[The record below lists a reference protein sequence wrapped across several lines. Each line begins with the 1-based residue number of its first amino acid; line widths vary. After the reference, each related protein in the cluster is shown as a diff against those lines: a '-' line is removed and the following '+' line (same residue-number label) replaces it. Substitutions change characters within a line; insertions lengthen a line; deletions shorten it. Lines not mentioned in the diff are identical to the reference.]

1 MHARARRRRGDA
13 RARWART
20 VGGGRDDDAPG
31 GDERATDD
39 ASARDVSTRSGKD
52 EVDQHLKG
60 PRKCTDILFLLIFIA
75 FWIAMLVLGFYG
87 VGTGNPK
94 ILLFGTDYR
103 GEVCDSG
110 NNTGYKTRYFVN
122 PGELA
127 WAANVYPGQT
137 PSATRKYNLR
147 DAKSIC
153 LAECPQ
159 PKMTAGSVA
168 WVCDYPST
176 VSIAS
181 QPNYNKT
188 QWVADNYDYYQHLSD
203 AQKATSIHWKGPC
216 YPVLYES
223 VNTFYTCQLYG
234 NGDSD
239 GETTANNIAVT
250 VSGTTYRYESP
261 FGASY
266 AIGNLGT
273 YTKLIGD
280 EIDKALSGPLAT
292 VERYIDDFTTGW
304 KVVVVAGAV
313 CPIVLSI
320 AFLFF
325 LRYFTAVFAY
335 TTLFCVNALAIV
347 VTIYL
352 YLKAGVIGSD
362 QVTAYVSKVSDGA
375 SASITNYADPAA
387 SGQDTLKIFAYI
399 ATAITCVIFL
409 FTLLM
414 FRRIK
419 VAIGVIKVAT
429 SALGKMPTLTLFP
442 IVPAFFMVCLFIYWL
457 ITLVFLF
464 SAGDVKQQACTLTSG
479 EPPYMFCASPST
491 TPTADCHCGY
501 ATVWDRNL
509 QGALAYYVFGFL
521 WGSQWIVAMCYLVVA
536 CVFVQYYFKGGD
548 YSALK
553 NKPIVTATKKMMWY
567 HSGTAA
573 VGSFFVAI
581 LQFIRLIVRFV
592 LHRMKK
598 LSKDSKIV
606 KYVGYYVEYC
616 LWYLQ
621 KAIEWLNRNAYIMT
635 AIEGTSFCKSAWN
648 ALALMVKNV
657 MAVAAVN
664 IVGDIMLTLG
674 KLVVA
679 LGSGTIAFL
688 MLDADTF
695 NYGDEKVSSPL
706 FIVIVVILF
715 AFIIA
720 NVFMSIVELGVDTI
734 LLCYCKDCDDNNGA
748 PLNAPPAL
756 VKTLGMSKKVNKMKA
771 EEAAGRD
778 ERAGQ

>member
-1 MHARARRRRGDA
+1 MK
-13 RARWART
+13 
-20 VGGGRDDDAPG
+20 GR
-31 GDERATDD
+31 
-39 ASARDVSTRSGKD
+39 
-52 EVDQHLKG
+52 
-60 PRKCTDILFLLIFIA
+60 RKCTDILFLIVFIA

-87 VGTGNPK
+87 VGTGKPK

-103 GEVCDSG
+103 GEVCDQG
-110 NNTGYKTRYFVN
+110 KNDGFKTRYFMN

-127 WAANVYPGQT
+127 WAAGVHTDQSA
-137 PSATRKYNLR
+137 SATRKYNLR

-153 LAECPQ
+153 LKACPK
-159 PKMTAGSVA
+159 PKMTVNSVA
-168 WVCDYPST
+168 YVCDYPED
-176 VSIAS
+176 VNIA
-181 QPNYNKT
+181 QNAPNYDKN
-188 QWVADNYDYYQHLSD
+188 QWVTDNYDYYQYLSP
-203 AQKATSIHWKGPC
+203 AQQKSSLEWKGPC

-234 NGDSD
+234 DGDSH
-239 GETTANNIAVT
+239 GETEAGRITVT
-250 VSGTTYRYESP
+250 VGSTTSTPYVDP
-261 FGASY
+261 FGTGYNS
-266 AIGNLGT
+266 GNLGT
-273 YTKLIGD
+273 YTKLLGD

-304 KVVVVAGAV
+304 KVVVVAGGA

-325 LRYFTAVFAY
+325 LRYFTSVFAY
-335 TTLFCVNALAIV
+335 TTLFSVNALAVV

-362 QVTAYVSKVSDGA
+362 QVNAYVSKVSDSA
-375 SASITNYADPAA
+375 SASITNYADPAE

-399 ATAITCVIFL
+399 STALTCVIFL

-414 FRRIK
+414 LRRVK
-419 VAIGVIKVAT
+419 VAVGVIKVAT
-429 SALGKMPTLTLFP
+429 GALGKMPQLTLFP
-442 IVPAFFMVCLFIYWL
+442 ILPAVAMVLLFVYWL
-457 ITLVFLF
+457 ITFVYLF
-464 SAGDVKQQACTLTSG
+464 AAGEVKQQDCTLAAG
-479 EPPYMFCASPST
+479 EPPYMYCATPST
-491 TPTADCHCGY
+491 TPTDDCHCGY

-521 WGSQWIVAMCYLVVA
+521 WGSQWIVAMCYLIIA
-536 CVFVQYYFKGGD
+536 CVFVQYYFKGGN
-548 YSALK
+548 YNGLK
-553 NKPIVTATKKMMWY
+553 NKPIITSTKRMMWY
-567 HSGTAA
+567 HTGTAA
-573 VGSFFVAI
+573 VGSFFVAL
-581 LQFIRLIVRFV
+581 LQFIRLIVRFIV
-592 LHRMKK
+592 HRMKK
-598 LSKDSKIV
+598 LSKDSKII

-621 KAIEWLNRNAYIMT
+621 KTIEWLNRNAYIMT
-635 AIEGTSFCKSAWN
+635 AIEGTSFCNSAWN

-657 MAVAAVN
+657 AAVATVN
-664 IVGDIMLTLG
+664 IVGDIMLVLG

-706 FIVIVVILF
+706 FIVIVVVLF

-720 NVFMSIVELGVDTI
+720 NVFMSIVELGIDTI

-748 PLNAPPAL
+748 PVNAPPAL
-756 VKTLGMSKKVNKMKA
+756 VKTLGMSRKIAKMKA
-771 EEAAGRD
+771 EEAAARD